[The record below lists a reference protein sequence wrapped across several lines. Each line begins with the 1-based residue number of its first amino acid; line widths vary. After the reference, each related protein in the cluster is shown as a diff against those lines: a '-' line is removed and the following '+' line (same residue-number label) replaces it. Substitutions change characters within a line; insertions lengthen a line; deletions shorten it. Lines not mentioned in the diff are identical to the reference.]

1 MTRPIQAAAG
11 AGAVPL
17 RASGAP
23 LARAYPYVTVLPVM
37 LVVALF
43 TIYPL
48 LYSVDLSLHE
58 NVLTRPL
65 ENDFVGLQNFREV
78 VTGYYFWRS
87 LGSTAIFAVMAVLA
101 VTLYGLGTALLLNQP
116 VLGSAVLKVVVLL
129 PWAIPAVISGIIWRW
144 IFDGDYGV
152 LNGLLLASGRIDRYV
167 PWMSNILSARAC
179 LVVAHVWK
187 QGPLAAVFLL
197 AALQV
202 IPVELYDAVRI
213 DGAGRWNAFRFVTLP
228 YLRATLALVLIY
240 ETIVAVATFDLVYV
254 MTGGGPADATAIIGW
269 YAYTEIFRFLNLG
282 HGAALAIILALLLLG
297 MVVLYL
303 RALRWEEP

>member
-1 MTRPIQAAAG
+1 MAASTSA
-11 AGAVPL
+11 ARS
-17 RASGAP
+17 RARSIT
-23 LARAYPYVTVLPVM
+23 LARSYPYVTVFPVM
-37 LVVALF
+37 LVVTLF

-48 LYSVDLSLHE
+48 LYSVQLSLHE

-65 ENDFVGLQNFREV
+65 DRDFVGLQNFREV
-78 VTGYYFWRS
+78 VTGFYFWRS
-87 LGSTAIFAVMAVLA
+87 LWSTAIFAAMAVLA
-101 VTLYGLGTALLLNQP
+101 VTLYGLGTALLLNQR
-116 VLGSAVLKVVVLL
+116 VLGTRVLNVVVLL

-152 LNGLLLASGRIDRYV
+152 LNGLLLVSGSIDRYI
-167 PWMSNILSARAC
+167 PWMSNTITARIC

-187 QGPLAAVFLL
+187 QGPLASVFLL
-197 AALQV
+197 AALQL
-202 IPVELYDAVRI
+202 IPFELYDAAHI
-213 DGAGRWNAFRFVTLP
+213 DGAGRWSAFRFVTLP

-240 ETIVAVATFDLVYV
+240 ETIVAIATFDLVYV

-297 MVVLYL
+297 MVILYL
-303 RALRWEEP
+303 RALRWEET

>member
-1 MTRPIQAAAG
+1 MTRRGPAWS
-11 AGAVPL
+11 
-17 RASGAP
+17 RS
-23 LARAYPYVTVLPVM
+23 LALERSYPYVTVLPVM

-43 TIYPL
+43 TVYPL
-48 LYSVDLSLHE
+48 IHSVHLSLHE

-65 ENDFVGLQNFREV
+65 DNDFVGLQNFREV

-87 LGSTAIFAVMAVLA
+87 LWSTAVFAVMAVLA
-101 VTLYGLGTALLLNQP
+101 VTLYGLGTALLLNQA
-116 VLGSAVLKVVVLL
+116 VAGSAVLKVVVLL

-152 LNGLLLASGRIDRYV
+152 LNGLLLATGAVTRYV
-167 PWMSNILSARAC
+167 PWLSDTMTARLC
-179 LVVAHVWK
+179 MVVAHVWK

-202 IPVELYDAVRI
+202 IPSAIYDAAHI
-213 DGAGRWNAFRFVTLP
+213 DGAGRFKAFRFVTLP

-240 ETIVAVATFDLVYV
+240 ETIVAIATFDLVYV

-282 HGAALAIILALLLLG
+282 HGAALAIILAVLLLALVG
-297 MVVLYL
+297 VYL
-303 RALRWEEP
+303 RALRSEEA

>member
-1 MTRPIQAAAG
+1 VTRAALAATAPRNTRPG
-11 AGAVPL
+11 SLTVE
-17 RASGAP
+17 RC
-23 LARAYPYVTVLPVM
+23 YPYATVLPVI

-43 TIYPL
+43 TVYPL
-48 LYSVDLSLHE
+48 VYSVYLSVHE

-65 ENDFVGLQNFREV
+65 DNDFVGLQNFREV

-87 LGSTAIFAVMAVLA
+87 LWSTAIFAVLA
-101 VTLYGLGTALLLNQP
+101 VAAVTAYGLGTALLLNQ
-116 VLGSAVLKVVVLL
+116 VVIGSSFLKVVVLL

-152 LNGLLLASGRIDRYV
+152 LNGLLLVTGAASRYV
-167 PWMSNILSARAC
+167 PWMSHTITARLC
-179 LVVAHVWK
+179 MVVAHMWK

-202 IPVELYDAVRI
+202 IPPQLYDAAHI
-213 DGAGRWNAFRFVTLP
+213 DGAGRWNGFRFVTLP
-228 YLRATLALVLIY
+228 YLKATLALVLIY
-240 ETIVAVATFDLVYV
+240 ESIVAIATFDLVYV

-282 HGAALAIILALLLLG
+282 HGAALALILGVLLLG
-297 MVVLYL
+297 LVVVYL
-303 RALRWEEP
+303 RVLRSEDT

>member
-1 MTRPIQAAAG
+1 MR
-11 AGAVPL
+11 AVEGKL
-17 RASGAP
+17 TFERG
-23 LARAYPYVTVLPVM
+23 YPYATVLPVL

-43 TIYPL
+43 TVYPL
-48 LYSVDLSLHE
+48 LHSVYLSLHE

-65 ENDFVGLQNFREV
+65 DNDFVGLQNFREV

-87 LGSTAIFAVMAVLA
+87 LWSTAVFAVMAVLA
-101 VTLYGLGTALLLNQP
+101 VTLYGLGVALLMNQ
-116 VLGSAVLKVVVLL
+116 VVVGSALLKVFVLL
-129 PWAIPAVISGIIWRW
+129 PWAIPAVISGIIWKW

-152 LNGLLLASGRIDRYV
+152 LNGLLLVTGVVKRYG
-167 PWMSNILSARAC
+167 PWMSQTITARLC

-202 IPVELYDAVRI
+202 IPGELYDASRI
-213 DGAGRWNAFRFVTLP
+213 DGAGRWNGFRFVTLP
-228 YLRATLALVLIY
+228 YLKATLALVLIY
-240 ETIVAVATFDLVYV
+240 ETIVAIATFDLVYV

-282 HGAALAIILALLLLG
+282 HGAALALILALLLLG
-297 MVVLYL
+297 LVILYL
-303 RALRWEEP
+303 RALRWEEA

>member
-1 MTRPIQAAAG
+1 VPPSAAA
-11 AGAVPL
+11 P
-17 RASGAP
+17 RARSVA
-23 LARAYPYVTVLPVM
+23 LARSYPYATVLPVM

-43 TIYPL
+43 TVYPL
-48 LYSVDLSLHE
+48 LYSIDLSLHE

-65 ENDFVGLQNFREV
+65 DHDFVGLQNFREV
-78 VTGYYFWRS
+78 VGGYYFWRS
-87 LGSTAIFAVMAVLA
+87 LWSTAVFAVMGVLA

-116 VLGSAVLKVVVLL
+116 VLGGAVLKVVVLL

-152 LNGLLLASGRIDRYV
+152 LNGLLLATGTIDRYV
-167 PWMSNILSARAC
+167 PWMSTIVSARVC
-179 LVVAHVWK
+179 LVIAHVWK

-202 IPVELYDAVRI
+202 IPPDLYDAARI
-213 DGAGRWNAFRFVTLP
+213 DGAGRWNGFRYVTVP

-240 ETIVAVATFDLVYV
+240 ETIVAIATFDLVYV

-282 HGAALAIILALLLLG
+282 HGAALALILALLLLG
-297 MVVLYL
+297 LVILYL
-303 RALRWEEP
+303 RALRWEEAS

>member
-1 MTRPIQAAAG
+1 MTR
-11 AGAVPL
+11 
-17 RASGAP
+17 RP
-23 LARAYPYVTVLPVM
+23 LAGTAPGTARSGSLVLERWYPYATVLPAL

-43 TIYPL
+43 TLYPL
-48 LYSVDLSLHE
+48 LYSLHLSLHE
-58 NVLTRPL
+58 NLLTRPL
-65 ENDFVGLQNFREV
+65 DNDFVGLQNFREV

-87 LGSTAIFAVMAVLA
+87 LWSTGLFAAMAVAA
-101 VTLYGLGTALLLNQP
+101 VTLYGLGTALLLNRP
-116 VLGSAVLKVVVLL
+116 LFSSALLRVVVLL
-129 PWAIPAVISGIIWRW
+129 PWAIPTVISGIIWRW
-144 IFDGDYGV
+144 ILDGDYGV
-152 LNGLLLASGRIDRYV
+152 LNGLLLAAGAVERYV
-167 PWMSNILSARAC
+167 PWMSDPASARVC

-202 IPVELYDAVRI
+202 IPGALYDAARI

-228 YLRATLALVLIY
+228 YLRPTLALVLIY

-282 HGAALAIILALLLLG
+282 HGAALALILAAVLLG
-297 MVVLYL
+297 LVVIYL
-303 RALRWEEP
+303 RALRAEEAA